1 MKPHPGNVER
11 VRRIIGGVFKDE
23 NLADYTA
30 RVLAHENL
38 ISPTPAD
45 QHPGW
50 MGVMK
55 GFEVSVDKANRG
67 SELLPVVRIDF
78 NDGHHGEK
86 AHFALRPYA
95 AELLV
100 ESLTQAVEDTKRI
113 K

>member
-1 MKPHPGNVER
+1 MKPHPENVER

-23 NLADYTA
+23 NLAHYTA
-30 RVLAHENL
+30 RVLAYENL

-55 GFEVSVDKANRG
+55 GLEVSVDKTNRG

-78 NDGHHGEK
+78 NDGQRGEK
-86 AHFALRPYA
+86 AHFALQPYV
-95 AELLV
+95 AERLV
-100 ESLTQAVEDTKRI
+100 ESLTQAIEAAKRI